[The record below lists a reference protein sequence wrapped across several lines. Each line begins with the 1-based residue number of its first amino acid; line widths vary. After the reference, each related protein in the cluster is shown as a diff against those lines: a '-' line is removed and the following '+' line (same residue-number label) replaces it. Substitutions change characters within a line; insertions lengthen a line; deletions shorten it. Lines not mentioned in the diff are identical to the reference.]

1 MTERDLLN
9 LKEKIES
16 SKESISQMRGQ
27 LTVLLQQLKEN
38 FDCSTFEQAKK
49 KYKQMEKD
57 YETLSS
63 ELAEEI
69 ENFEIKYL
77 NEIDQD

>member
-16 SKESISQMRGQ
+16 SKESISQMKGQ
-27 LTVLLQQLKEN
+27 LTVLLQQLKES

-57 YETLSS
+57 HETLSS
-63 ELAEEI
+63 ELEEEI

>member
-1 MTERDLLN
+1 MTERDLLG

-16 SKESISQMRGQ
+16 SKESISQMKGQ

-57 YETLSS
+57 YEVLSS
-63 ELAEEI
+63 ELEEEI

>member
-16 SKESISQMRGQ
+16 SKESISQMKGQ

-57 YETLSS
+57 HETLSS
-63 ELAEEI
+63 ELEEEI

>member
-1 MTERDLLN
+1 MTERDLLS

-16 SKESISQMRGQ
+16 SKESISQMKGQ

-63 ELAEEI
+63 ELEEEI